1 MVNPLPSDLAGE
13 CRKASKIINSFIDT
27 SSSKGPDAIIPSNI
41 LNNAKGLAI
50 FTVIKAGFLWSGR
63 VGTGVVVAR
72 LPDGSWSGPS
82 CIGTGGMGF
91 GGQVGAEVTDFV
103 VILNTL
109 DAVKAFSHGGNVT
122 LGGNLSVAAGP
133 IGRNAEAAGT
143 VGNLAAIYSY
153 SKTKGLFAGVSIEGS
168 VIVERKDANAKFY
181 GRRISAKEILNGSVP
196 APPEAGVLLRALN
209 IKANRSSYASY
220 SQSVNNPYESNGSGL
235 NRSMST
241 ATSSMGRSNGLN
253 RSMSTAT
260 NSMSRNNYTSGY
272 NTSNYSNS
280 HESKPNYLGE
290 RREFDS
296 YKPSEPATAPPYYSD
311 RGYQNVSTSPA
322 QGRVVPPPPT
332 KSGEPTATALY
343 SFDAIESGDLPFKQ
357 GDIIVILKKTE
368 SQNDWWKGRC
378 NGREGNFPANYVRI
392 N

>member
-13 CRKASKIINSFIDT
+13 CKKAAKIVSSFIDT
-27 SSSKGPDAIIPSNI
+27 SSGKGPDAIIPPNI

-63 VGTGVVVAR
+63 AGTGVVVAR

-91 GGQVGAEVTDFV
+91 GGQIGAEVTDFV
-103 VILNTL
+103 VILNTP

-133 IGRNAEAAGT
+133 VGRNAEAAGT
-143 VGNLAAIYSY
+143 VGNFAAIYSY

-181 GRRISAKEILNGSVP
+181 GRRISAKEILSGSIP
-196 APPEAGVLLRALN
+196 APPEAGVLTRALN
-209 IKANRSSYASY
+209 IKAARNSY
-220 SQSVNNPYESNGSGL
+220 SSTSQATSNPYTSQDDGGL
-235 NRSMST
+235 NRSASNAST
-241 ATSSMGRSNGLN
+241 
-253 RSMSTAT
+253 
-260 NSMSRNNYTSGY
+260 GY
-272 NTSNYSNS
+272 NRANTYSNRFS
-280 HESKPNYLGE
+280 NTTDSKSDYPYQSSRMETNQ
-290 RREFDS
+290 FDS
-296 YKPSEPATAPPYYSD
+296 SPAPPYYSGSQQPSTFSSA
-311 RGYQNVSTSPA
+311 RGRA
-322 QGRVVPPPPT
+322 VPPPPPR
-332 KSGEPTATALY
+332 GAEETATALY
-343 SFDAIESGDLPFKQ
+343 DFNAIEVDDLPLKQ
-357 GDIIVILKKTE
+357 GDIVVVLKKTE

-378 NGREGNFPANYVRI
+378 NGREGNFPANYVRL